1 MSHLTCQFIY
11 NSAQRETPLPSSG
24 FAIDLAHQPQSAHQ
38 LIKLGFSPRKDL
50 PIVLLTDAAGKL
62 RVVGLRL
69 SPEEAELLVHGRA
82 FAQGELML
90 YSATW
95 CPECRRV
102 KQRLA
107 EAEIPYAEVDL
118 DTDVRAEA
126 LVIEHSGG
134 RRVVPTLKF
143 DDRLYVFNPDPSL
156 LARLLDSAPPVPAL
170 DGNPGGS

>member
-11 NSAQRETPLPSSG
+11 NSAHKPTPLPSSG
-24 FAIDLAHQPQSAHQ
+24 FAIDLAHDPHSAHK

-50 PIVLLTDAAGKL
+50 PIVLLTDAADKL

-69 SPEEAELLVHGRA
+69 SPEEAELLVRGRT
-82 FAQGELML
+82 FAMGDLVL
-90 YSATW
+90 YGATW

-102 KQRLA
+102 KESLD
-107 EAEIPYAEVDL
+107 EAGIPYQEVDL
-118 DTDVRAEA
+118 DTDVTAEA

-143 DDRLYVFNPDPSL
+143 DERLYVFNPDPSL
-156 LARLLDSAPPVPAL
+156 LDRLLSGDASELSA
-170 DGNPGGS
+170 

>member
-1 MSHLTCQFIY
+1 MSHLNCQFIF
-11 NSAQRETPLPSSG
+11 NSTQKQTPLPSSG
-24 FAIDLAHQPQSAHQ
+24 FAIDLADDPHSAHK

-50 PIVLLTDAAGKL
+50 PIVLLTDAAQKL

-69 SPEEAELLVHGRA
+69 DPEEAELLVRGRT
-82 FAQGELML
+82 FAMGDLVL

-102 KQRLA
+102 KEILD
-107 EAEIPYAEVDL
+107 EADVPYQEVDL
-118 DTDVRAEA
+118 DTDVTAEA

-143 DDRLYVFNPDPSL
+143 DDRLFVFNPDPSL
-156 LARLLDSAPPVPAL
+156 LARLLS
-170 DGNPGGS
+170 GTGSKAGAAATS